1 MDKKR
6 ILMCAESSHV
16 DSGFG
21 NYTRNIL
28 SRLYATGKY
37 EIAELSAYR
46 SPQMKKGG
54 FPWKIYPVVPPEPGP
69 QDTQAKEIS
78 NRYKSNANHAFGSW
92 AFEAACYD
100 FKPDIVFDVRDFWM
114 LNFPEISPYRPFF
127 HWFVAPTIDSAPQR
141 KEWLQT
147 FANADTVSGHTQW
160 GVDYLRSTNM
170 GMNLVEPVNDAVN
183 TDVFLPSHQPK
194 EIIKKDLG
202 LNPDDIIIGSVMRNQ
217 KRKLIPNVIK
227 MIKAVSKEVPNAK
240 LYLHTSYPDMNG
252 WDIPS
257 LLIEHEATDL
267 VYMTYKCQACGAH
280 FASTFKDAN
289 THCQK
294 CGKHAAVVCS
304 VSNGVNEKEL
314 ANIFNSFD
322 VYLQY
327 AICEGFGIPPVE
339 AAACGVPVVTID
351 HGAMAEIGKN
361 IDADIVPVASEFRE
375 LETNADRVYPDDTKC
390 VEILVEKCQKILEMG
405 FLEKQKNK
413 DQLREKLLSN
423 YSWDKTA
430 KTFEKILDSI
440 ELTGLQGKWDSVS
453 QKSKPE
459 IKVPPLPSHRKNIN
473 FIIHHVMNTP
483 YLLHTSTIQDIIK
496 CLCLGYKMNGPNM
509 AQFTYENAIQ
519 SLEGMMQNKDLWE
532 QVRTGDIELPEP
544 LKYIVQYPSHEFL
557 DRK

>member
-1 MDKKR
+1 MGKRR

-21 NYTRNIL
+21 NYTRNLL
-28 SRLYATGKY
+28 SRLYQTGKY

-46 SPQMKKGG
+46 SPNMKKG
-54 FPWKIYPVVPPEPGP
+54 FPWRIYPVVPFEGGP
-69 QDTQAKEIS
+69 QDVEQKEIV
-78 NRYKSNANHAFGSW
+78 NRYKSNPANAFGVW

-114 LNFPEISPYRPFF
+114 LNFPEVSPFRPFF

-147 FANADTVSGHTQW
+147 FANADTISGHTQW
-160 GVDYLRSTNM
+160 GVDYLASTNM

-194 EIIKKDLG
+194 EIIKQELG
-202 LNPDDIIIGSVMRNQ
+202 FNKDDIIIGSVMRNQ

-227 MIKAVSKEVPNAK
+227 IAKEVSKQVPNVK

-252 WDIPS
+252 WDLPS
-257 LLIEHEATDL
+257 LLVEHDAMDL

-280 FASTFKDAN
+280 FASTFKDSN
-289 THCQK
+289 TICHK

-304 VSNGVNEKEL
+304 VSNGVNEQEL
-314 ANIFNSFD
+314 SNIFNSFD

-351 HGAMAEIGKN
+351 HGAMAEIGAN
-361 IDADIVPVASEFRE
+361 IGADIIPVASEFRE
-375 LETNADRVYPDDTKC
+375 LETNADRVYPDDNKC
-390 VEILVEKCQKILEMG
+390 IDVLVEKCKKIPEMS
-405 FLEKQKNK
+405 FIEKSKVR
-413 DQLREKLLSN
+413 DQTREKLMSN

-430 KTFEKILDSI
+430 KTFENILDNI
-440 ELTGLQGKWDSVS
+440 KLTGVQGKWDSAP
-453 QKSKPE
+453 QKSRTE
-459 IKVPPLPSHRKNIN
+459 VKVPQLPSHRKTIN
-473 FIIHHVMNTP
+473 FITNYIMNTP
-483 YLLHTSTIQDIIK
+483 HLTKTSTIQDIIK
-496 CLCLGYKMNGPNM
+496 SLCLGYKMNGPNM
-509 AQFTYENAIQ
+509 HPFTFEDAVK
-519 SLEGMMQNKDLWE
+519 SLEGLMHNKDLWE
-532 QVRTGDIELPEP
+532 QVRIGEIDFPKPLEYIIKYPERDH
-544 LKYIVQYPSHEFL
+544 LK
-557 DRK
+557 